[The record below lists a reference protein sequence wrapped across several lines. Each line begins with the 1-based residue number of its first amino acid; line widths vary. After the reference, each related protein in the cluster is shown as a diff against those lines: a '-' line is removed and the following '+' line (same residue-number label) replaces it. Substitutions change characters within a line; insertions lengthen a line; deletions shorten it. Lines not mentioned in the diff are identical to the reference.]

1 MKNPIINPCAVWAK
15 KLATTRLED
24 LSPSEQTA
32 LLAHLD
38 KCPACAA
45 IRLEYQLMD
54 ERIRSYPAKTHPLPR
69 PLSFMPEYEFHRLRL
84 LLRRQA
90 KRNHGIVLIVVG
102 ILFFLLLLLFF
113 LSISLHYQSGF
124 LLVIVDIAG
133 SLIPMYFLWQG
144 MTSIFASLLPVT
156 IEEVKQR
163 RQESR
168 RMWYLQAHKGRH
180 TDDGF
185 ITNRKMFLMET
196 CLTISAG
203 LILLLHIADN
213 MPVPG
218 WTYIIAPAV
227 LCLIE
232 CLLILD
238 MRYYPPKH
246 APDQPSQSIRELSQ
260 RLIDGETMT
269 DDETWKPTE
278 EGK

>member
-1 MKNPIINPCAVWAK
+1 MINPCAGWAK
-15 KLATTRLED
+15 KLAATHPDD
-24 LSPSEQTA
+24 LSSSEQTA
-32 LLAHLD
+32 LLAHLE
-38 KCPACAA
+38 KCPECAA

-54 ERIRSYPAKTHPLPR
+54 SRIRSYPANERLLYRSPLK
-69 PLSFMPEYEFHRLRL
+69 FMPEYEFHRLRL
-84 LLRRQA
+84 LLHRQA

-102 ILFFLLLLLFF
+102 ILFFLLLFIFF
-113 LSISLHYQSGF
+113 LSVSLQYQSGF
-124 LLVIVDIAG
+124 LLTIVDIAG

-144 MTSIFASLLPVT
+144 IASIFASLRPVT

-163 RQESR
+163 RQEAR
-168 RMWYLQAHKGRH
+168 RTWYLQAHGERR
-180 TDDGF
+180 TDHGF
-185 ITNRKMFLMET
+185 ITNKKMFLMET

-246 APDQPSQSIRELSQ
+246 TPDQPSQSIRELSQ
-260 RLIDGETMT
+260 RLIDGETI
-269 DDETWKPTE
+269 TE
-278 EGK
+278 